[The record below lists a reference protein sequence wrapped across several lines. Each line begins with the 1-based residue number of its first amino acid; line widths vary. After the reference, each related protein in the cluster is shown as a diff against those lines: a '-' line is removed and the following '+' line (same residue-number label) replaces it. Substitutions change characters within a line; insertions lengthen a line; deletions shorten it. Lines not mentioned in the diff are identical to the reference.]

1 MKYLLDT
8 NVLMHWVNQSDG
20 HDLIDFRI
28 ASTPSEKMAIS
39 AITVWEISRMVE
51 KAKVSARSIQA
62 LLAAMS
68 LFPVIVLD
76 EQIAALGGS
85 LSGRLSNLGISIG
98 DRDSMIA
105 ATAMS
110 RRLVMVTDNVKEFAR
125 VPGIVVENWRR
136 RQ

>member
-8 NVLMHWVNQSDG
+8 NVLMHWVNKSDG

-28 ASTPSEKMAIS
+28 ASMPSEKMAIS
-39 AITVWEISRMVE
+39 AITVWEVSRMVE

-62 LLAAMS
+62 LLAAVS

-125 VPGIVVENWRR
+125 VPGLPVENWRKP
-136 RQ
+136 